1 MATTTQTAPVSAHE
15 LHIEP
20 RQLPKLRSNQG
31 SPVDPSSTGWLRP
44 TLASRSLEEMR
55 KRFDE
60 DGYIWVKGLIPREV
74 VLDMRQQYFPVSPS
88 FGLEIS

>member
-1 MATTTQTAPVSAHE
+1 
-15 LHIEP
+15 
-20 RQLPKLRSNQG
+20 
-31 SPVDPSSTGWLRP
+31 
-44 TLASRSLEEMR
+44 MR